1 MWHERLRAGVVAPS
15 DKSSDHT
22 KAQFELFA
30 RRCLDLA
37 DAVAENR
44 IAFLDAIDVAYD
56 GALESGL
63 IASVG
68 DNIVQACM
76 AAAFANARRPA

>member
-1 MWHERLRAGVVAPS
+1 MSSSARASFACATS

-22 KAQFELFA
+22 KAQFEIFA